1 MVFRLRKK
9 KGMNIV
15 KYRCIFLEIK
25 RLNVLSRVFVE
36 NKILGNR

>member
-1 MVFRLRKK
+1 
-9 KGMNIV
+9 MNIV

-25 RLNVLSRVFVE
+25 RLNVLSSVFVE